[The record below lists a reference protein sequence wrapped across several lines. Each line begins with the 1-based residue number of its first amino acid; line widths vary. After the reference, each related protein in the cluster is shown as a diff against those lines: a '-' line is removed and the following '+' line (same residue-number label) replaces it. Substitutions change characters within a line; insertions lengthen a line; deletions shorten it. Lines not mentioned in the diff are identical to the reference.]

1 MEAIYQ
7 FVKLEKSESLQEFAQ
22 KKLNKLE
29 VKYDFIVK
37 AEVYF
42 KKEEAQDTNG
52 YICNIKLSVPG
63 PQLFAES
70 NKDSFESATA
80 ESVKDLDRQLS
91 KKKSQMKTHSN

>member
-7 FVKLEKSESLQEFAQ
+7 FVKLDKSESLQDFAQ
-22 KKLNKLE
+22 KKLDKLE
-29 VKYDFIVK
+29 TKYDFIVR

-52 YICNIKLSVPG
+52 YICNIKLSIPG

-70 NKDSFESATA
+70 NKDSFEAATA
-80 ESVKDLDRQLS
+80 ESVKDLNRQLD

>member
-22 KKLNKLE
+22 KKLDKLE
-29 VKYDFIVK
+29 VKYDFIVR

-42 KKEEAQDTNG
+42 KKQEGQDPNG

-70 NKDSFESATA
+70 NENSYEAATA
-80 ESVKDLDRQLS
+80 ETVKDLDRQLA
-91 KKKSQMKTHSN
+91 KKKSQMKTHAN

>member
-7 FVKLEKSESLQEFAQ
+7 FVKLDKSESLQDFAQ
-22 KKLNKLE
+22 KKLDKLE
-29 VKYDFIVK
+29 VKYDFIVR

-42 KKEEAQDTNG
+42 KKEEAQDPDG
-52 YICNIKLSVPG
+52 YICNIKLSIPG

-70 NKDSFESATA
+70 NKDSFEAA
-80 ESVKDLDRQLS
+80 VAASVKELDTQLA

>member
-7 FVKLEKSESLQEFAQ
+7 FVKLDKSESLQDFAQ
-22 KKLNKLE
+22 KKLDKLE
-29 VKYDFIVK
+29 VKYDFIVR

-42 KKEEAQDTNG
+42 KKEEAQDPAG

-70 NKDSFESATA
+70 NKDSFEAAVA